1 MLPDPMI
8 GQRIGRYVIHRQL
21 AEGGM
26 GAVYLATHERL
37 ENTQKVVKILLPVYA
52 RNPMLRERF
61 EREALAVSRLRHDHI
76 VTIDDYGQLPDGQ
89 LFLMMPFLEGR
100 PLDAHLA
107 QGRRLTEHHALQL
120 SVQICSALQYMH
132 DRGLVHCDIKPSNIF
147 IGQTDEN
154 AYHVT
159 LIDLG
164 IAKSHTDR
172 DRVTHSG
179 AQMGTPA
186 YMPVEQYE
194 NAGDVTPLADLCA
207 VAIVIWEMV
216 AGALPWGMHSAPVLY
231 KKQKTER
238 PARPLMMSEAFW
250 TILSRGLSPHPEDR
264 QQSMRELANALANE
278 VRAIPPH
285 VPSGAEILAKY
296 AKSLLQHAPMD
307 AETVRN
313 APNQNPE
320 RVAPILWPPRETH
333 VSPAPPGEIA
343 SNTVNTSPA
352 SPSAARHA
360 AAAIEAAPA
369 PTQSLP
375 TTLSPASGITVAPA
389 VRRAR
394 HTSIVLASVSCSLV
408 GVAVYALV
416 GREAH
421 DGPRSVH
428 RPSSEISRNGPA
440 AIPPPDAAPW
450 DARGEE
456 PAATEAKRDEAK
468 QLTDPATAAMKRH
481 APNETTAPSRPRT
494 HVPDV
499 VPEVPG
505 QGSNDQKFDPNAV
518 GGQAE

>member
-1 MLPDPMI
+1 MLPSSMI
-8 GQRIGRYVIHRQL
+8 GQRIGRYVIRRQL

-26 GAVYLATHERL
+26 GAVYLTTHERL

-52 RNPMLRERF
+52 QNPMLRERF

-76 VTIDDYGQLPDGQ
+76 VTIDDYGHLPDGQ

-100 PLDAHLA
+100 PLDAYLA
-107 QGRRLTEHHALQL
+107 QGRRLTEHRALQIA
-120 SVQICSALQYMH
+120 VQICSALQYMH
-132 DRGLVHCDIKPSNIF
+132 DRGLVHRDIKPSNIF

-164 IAKSHTDR
+164 IAKSLADR
-172 DRVTHSG
+172 DGATHPG

-194 NAGDVTPLADLCA
+194 NAGDVTSLADLCA

-216 AGALPWGMHSAPVLY
+216 AGSLPWGMHNAPVLY
-231 KKQKTER
+231 TKQKTER
-238 PARPLMMSEAFW
+238 PVRPPVMSEAFW
-250 TILSRGLSPHPEDR
+250 TILSTGLSPHPQDR

-320 RVAPILWPPRETH
+320 RVAPILWPYRETH
-333 VSPAPPGEIA
+333 APL
-343 SNTVNTSPA
+343 
-352 SPSAARHA
+352 SAPV
-360 AAAIEAAPA
+360 ESAPNNA
-369 PTQSLP
+369 GAGPCLTQPLP
-375 TTLSPASGITVAPA
+375 TTLSASSSVTTLGLSTVVLPPHAPAVGRRKLSFVGLVAVLIAGLGVFALVGGRGNGGSTQPVMTVQPGTAVQPATTTQPSLTTQPAATVQHPVAAQATAPVPDSGIPAAKPKPPTAHPQPGSGVAPA
-389 VRRAR
+389 R
-394 HTSIVLASVSCSLV
+394 T
-408 GVAVYALV
+408 
-416 GREAH
+416 
-421 DGPRSVH
+421 
-428 RPSSEISRNGPA
+428 
-440 AIPPPDAAPW
+440 
-450 DARGEE
+450 
-456 PAATEAKRDEAK
+456 
-468 QLTDPATAAMKRH
+468 
-481 APNETTAPSRPRT
+481 RT
-494 HVPDV
+494 HALNV

-505 QGSNDQKFDPNAV
+505 QGSNDHQFDPNAV
-518 GGQAE
+518 GGQEE